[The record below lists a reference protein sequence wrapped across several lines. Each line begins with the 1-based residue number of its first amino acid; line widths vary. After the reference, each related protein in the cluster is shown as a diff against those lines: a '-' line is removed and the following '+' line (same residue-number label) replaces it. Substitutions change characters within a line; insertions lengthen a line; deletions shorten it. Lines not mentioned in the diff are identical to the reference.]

1 MFYEWNGYKLRLD
14 AKRIEQLEDAL
25 GGRSPL
31 SVFANVDKGLPPL
44 KDMLS
49 ILHCALVSLQSNI
62 KKDDVYEIYDEYI
75 NAGNNYTDFIKAIVE
90 VFKVSGL
97 IPKEENT
104 EKN

>member
-25 GGRSPL
+25 GGKSPL
-31 SVFANVDKGLPPL
+31 SVFAKTEGLPPL

-49 ILHCALVSLQSNI
+49 ILHAALVPLQHSI
-62 KKDDVYEIYDEYI
+62 KKDDVYAIYDDYV
-75 NAGNNYTDFIKAIVE
+75 NAGNNYTDLIKAIVE

-97 IPKEENT
+97 IPKEEIDP
-104 EKN
+104 KN